1 MNSMHNCNTIIF
13 LEGYYHAFGH
23 QLKYFQ
29 TLANVEN
36 FTKASIE
43 LVLSQPALS
52 RSISRLEEE
61 IGVP

>member
-1 MNSMHNCNTIIF
+1 MDW
-13 LEGYYHAFGH
+13 H

-29 TLANVEN
+29 TLANAGS
-36 FTKASIE
+36 FTKASEE

-61 IGVP
+61 IGFLYLKEKVVVWY